1 MTKEIGP
8 VPVDPITL
16 EVVCEGLIAIVREMR
31 ATVIRAS
38 YSPVIWELDD
48 FSCALFDPQAQ
59 MIAQSED
66 HPGHVL
72 PMPWSVRCAME
83 DFDGDIRP
91 GDIILLNDPYRGGTH
106 LNDVTM
112 LYPVFEEGELLIF
125 PAVRAHWAD
134 VGGMTPGSYSGL
146 STNIYQ
152 EGVRIPPIKIYE
164 EGKCNRAAMTLLLSN
179 MSVPRGRGTN
189 SRARGPV
196 RAEDRARLHRAL
208 PRPIRAP
215 APREDRRAPGRGIRV

>member
-1 MTKEIGP
+1 MNT
-8 VPVDPITL
+8 VDPITL

-59 MIAQSED
+59 MVAQSED

-83 DFDGDIRP
+83 DFEGDIHP

-112 LYPVFEEGELLIF
+112 LFPIFEEGELFIF

-164 EGKCNRAAMTLLLSN
+164 AGKLNRSA
-179 MSVPRGRGTN
+179 
-189 SRARGPV
+189 
-196 RAEDRARLHRAL
+196 
-208 PRPIRAP
+208 
-215 APREDRRAPGRGIRV
+215 